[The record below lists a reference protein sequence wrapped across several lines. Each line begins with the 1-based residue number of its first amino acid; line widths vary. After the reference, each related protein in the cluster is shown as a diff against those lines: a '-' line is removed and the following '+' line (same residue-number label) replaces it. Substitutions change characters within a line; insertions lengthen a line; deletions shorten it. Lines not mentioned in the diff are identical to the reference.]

1 MKMFRV
7 ALISKKSYRGVHPT
21 IYKALVLAETE
32 KEALDKVNASLG
44 CELKDYGE
52 GVVSVKATCTDV
64 YTY

>member
-7 ALISKKSYRGVHPT
+7 TLISKKSYRDVHHN

-32 KEALDKVNASLG
+32 EEALDKVNASLG

-52 GVVSVKATCTDV
+52 GVVSISDTYTDV
-64 YTY
+64 YTF